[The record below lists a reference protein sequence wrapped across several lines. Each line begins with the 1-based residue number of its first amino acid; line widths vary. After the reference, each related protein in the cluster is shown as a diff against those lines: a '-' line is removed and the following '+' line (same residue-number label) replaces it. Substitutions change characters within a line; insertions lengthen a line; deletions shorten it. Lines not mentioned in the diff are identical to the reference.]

1 MDWVNQVMQSEDF
14 GLMILPASFLLGLI
28 TAVGSSCNLGI
39 VAAVVGF
46 AGSRD
51 DSFKKREAALTAVFF
66 LLGTMASLI
75 LLGLLVGYF
84 GQIAADSFGRWGRL
98 VMGLGAIFFGIISLD
113 LLPFKLPSMDVS
125 RRVRPSSMAGAAVFG
140 LVVGAASV
148 TCTIACCGPLLPV
161 VLSVAA
167 ARGEVIWGASILGM
181 FALGYSLPLAA
192 LMLGVGMGRMASFA
206 QKIVK
211 PIRYVAGIIL
221 IAVGLYLLATM

>member
-1 MDWVNQVMQSEDF
+1 MDWVSQVMQSEDF

-46 AGSRD
+46 AGSRE
-51 DSFKKREAALTAVFF
+51 DSFKKREAVMTAGFF
-66 LLGTMASLI
+66 LLGTLASLTG
-75 LLGLLVGYF
+75 LGLLVGYF
-84 GQIAADSFGRWGRL
+84 GQVATDSFGRWGYL
-98 VMGLGAIFFGIISLD
+98 VLGLGAIFFGIISLN
-113 LLPFKLPSMDVS
+113 LLPFRVPSFGVS
-125 RRVRPSSMAGAAVFG
+125 RRARPSSLAGAAVFG
-140 LVVGAASV
+140 LVVGAGSV

-167 ARGEVIWGASILGM
+167 ARGEVIWGSVILAM

-192 LMLGVGMGRMASFA
+192 LMLGVGVGRLTSFA

-211 PIRYVAGIIL
+211 PIRYVAGVVL
-221 IAVGLYLLATM
+221 ITVGFYLLTTM